1 MTRSMA
7 TKSRKESQC
16 DRCKK
21 WMRKD
26 KIERHQ
32 LICIPLDSCIW
43 PGCKEKDRG
52 RNHIDR
58 CKKALW
64 LQCPSCFRMFS
75 WNTKH
80 NPQCCNKGK
89 RTRSSYRCRD
99 ELGCYVA
106 EEIDEHGV
114 DANHGRYLDATLREL
129 YVRDVERY
137 LFKNASTKEKRAIKI
152 TKHKLKTK
160 AESTQPSQIQQDIRA
175 YVKVSVRKPIRK

>member
-1 MTRSMA
+1 MG
-7 TKSRKESQC
+7 KEH
-16 DRCKK
+16 
-21 WMRKD
+21 
-26 KIERHQ
+26 IERHN
-32 LICIPLDSCIW
+32 IIHIKASGCIW
-43 PGCKEKDRG
+43 QECQLQSRTM
-52 RNHIDR
+52 NHFDR
-58 CKKALW
+58 CDQAPW
-64 LQCPSCFRMFS
+64 LECPSCFRSFK

-106 EEIDEHGV
+106 EEIDEHDV

-175 YVKVSVRKPIRK
+175 YGKVSVRKPTAKPKEIKKSRQTTLKR